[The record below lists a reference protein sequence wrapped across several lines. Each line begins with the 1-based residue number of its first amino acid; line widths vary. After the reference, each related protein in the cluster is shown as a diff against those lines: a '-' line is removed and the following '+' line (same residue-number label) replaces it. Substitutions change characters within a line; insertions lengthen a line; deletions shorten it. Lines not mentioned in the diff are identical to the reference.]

1 MVTSSSNWRPREC
14 EGAPWI
20 IERGGGPS
28 DQALRVIGKFLD
40 VTALGALADG
50 LVDPFSAAAL
60 QRRED
65 EAGVRAAV
73 ADVVAR
79 ELLVL
84 GQVDHAA
91 ESVLDLVE
99 GLAPYVGDGE
109 DQRSDVRRQAGEIDR
124 NEFVGGGTYY
134 GKGETAVKE

>member
-1 MVTSSSNWRPREC
+1 MVTSSSKWRTLEF

-50 LVDPFSAAAL
+50 LVDPFAAAAL

-65 EAGVRAAV
+65 EAGVSAAV

-79 ELLVL
+79 ELLVI

-91 ESVLDLVE
+91 ASVLDLVE
-99 GLAPYVGDGE
+99 GLATEAGDGE
-109 DQRSDVRRQAGEIDR
+109 DPRFEIGR
-124 NEFVGGGTYY
+124 AWWREKVC
-134 GKGETAVKE
+134 